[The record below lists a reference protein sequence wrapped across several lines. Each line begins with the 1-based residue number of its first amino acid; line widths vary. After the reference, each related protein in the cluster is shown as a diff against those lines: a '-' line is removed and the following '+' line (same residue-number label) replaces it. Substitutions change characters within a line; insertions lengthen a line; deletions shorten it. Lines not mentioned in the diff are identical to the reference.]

1 MAKSNYLGLP
11 ENVKFCKSCVISNQ
25 RPSSVIEFK
34 NTENEQKPTIDFN
47 EDGLCS
53 ACEYQ
58 NLKAKEIDWEKREK
72 ELEILC
78 DKYRG
83 NGTEYD
89 CIIPGSGG
97 KDSAFTSHILKYK
110 YGLNPLTVTWA
121 PHKYTEIGWKN
132 FESWT
137 HKGGFDNLLFTPNGK
152 LHAHLTR
159 LAFLNL
165 LHPFQPFIVGQK
177 LIGPKLAKKFG
188 IKLIFYGENQAEY
201 GNKIKDNFNKKFD
214 KKFYSINSLD
224 DIILGGE
231 KISNIVKNSNFKIS
245 EFLPYLPF
253 IEGENNTDDLDYQYL
268 GYYLKWD
275 PQECYYY
282 ASEHT
287 GFEANTERTQGS
299 YSKYSSIDDKIDYF
313 HYYTTYIKF
322 GLGRASYDA
331 AQEIR
336 NGKIN
341 REEGIQLVKKFDSE
355 FPTNYFKDF
364 LEYINLTEREFF
376 DTIEKFR
383 SSHLWKKDKDQWELK
398 NKIWDQ

>member
-1 MAKSNYLGLP
+1 M
-11 ENVKFCKSCVISNQ
+11 
-25 RPSSVIEFK
+25 
-34 NTENEQKPTIDFN
+34 
-47 EDGLCS
+47 
-53 ACEYQ
+53 
-58 NLKAKEIDWEKREK
+58 
-72 ELEILC
+72 
-78 DKYRG
+78 
-83 NGTEYD
+83 
-89 CIIPGSGG
+89 
-97 KDSAFTSHILKYK
+97 
-110 YGLNPLTVTWA
+110 
-121 PHKYTEIGWKN
+121 
-132 FESWT
+132 
-137 HKGGFDNLLFTPNGK
+137 
-152 LHAHLTR
+152 HAHLTR

-214 KKFYSINSLD
+214 KKFYSINSFE

-231 KISNIVKNSNFKIS
+231 KISNIVKSSNFKIS

-253 IEGENNTDDLDYQYL
+253 IEGKNKIDDLDYQYL

-341 REEGIQLVKKFDSE
+341 REEGVQLVKSLIVS
-355 FPTNYFKDF
+355 FPLITSKTF
-364 LEYINLTEREFF
+364 
-376 DTIEKFR
+376 
-383 SSHLWKKDKDQWELK
+383 
-398 NKIWDQ
+398 